1 MRVNGVRVEDTYAEA
16 FAMYGARL
24 TITAVSEE
32 WARQAAVAAT
42 GFATSVI
49 GCGVEAGI
57 EGMCALTPDGRP
69 GVDCLFFAVTREEL
83 EKQLLL
89 RVGQAV
95 MPTPT
100 SACFDG
106 LPGAED
112 RLKVGA
118 KLRFFGDGFQ
128 ASKVIGG
135 RRFWR
140 IPVMEGEFLVEEE
153 FGVTTGVGGGNF
165 IIMAV
170 SPEAALRAA
179 RAAVE
184 AMAGVRGKILPF
196 PGGIARSGSR
206 VGSRYRFLRAS
217 TNARLCPTLRGRIED
232 SLVPEGVNAVLEIVI
247 CGLALDPVVEAMRKG
262 ITAACQDGVLLIT
275 AGNYEGKLGKY
286 RIYLR
291 EVVG

>member
-247 CGLALDPVVEAMRKG
+247 CGLTLDPVVEAMRKG
-262 ITAACQDGVLLIT
+262 IPAACQDGVLLIT